1 MSSIQGKDLIT
12 SQDWSIDEL
21 VETIEFAAKL
31 KKIVKKGKLPPRIL
45 DRKNFFMLFYATS
58 TRTRGA
64 FEAGME
70 ILGGH
75 APYIDVT
82 TTRIK
87 AGEAVKDVARMY
99 DAYGDGIGVRILDNT
114 IDYVYGRDRKVVEGF
129 AQAAKVPVINMACCT
144 YHPTQAI
151 GDIMT
156 IKNKLGK
163 LEGKKYV
170 ITWAYSSK
178 PRGRCSIQEEAL
190 IATRFG
196 MEVVL
201 AHPPGFEIDPDIIDT
216 ANANAKDSGGS
227 FRVSNDFVESL
238 KDANVVFPRSWVTS
252 KLSTIG
258 ASSFGINKELEIHNK
273 YRNWMLEQKHVN
285 ELMQKPHIVTHVL
298 PAFRGEEASDE
309 VLDGPDSV
317 IYEQAE
323 DNFYA
328 KMAVLALTMGKVEQ
342 SL

>member
-12 SQDWSIDEL
+12 TQDWSIDEL
-21 VETIEFAAKL
+21 VETIRLAKKL
-31 KKIVKKGKLPPRIL
+31 KEIVKKGKRPARIL

-64 FEAGME
+64 FEAATE

-75 APYIDVT
+75 APFIDVT

-99 DAYGDGIGVRILDNT
+99 DSYGDGLGVRILDET
-114 IDYVYGRDRKVVEGF
+114 IDFVYGRGRKIVEEF
-129 AQAAKVPVINMACCT
+129 AEAAKIPVINMACCT
-144 YHPTQAI
+144 YHPTQAL

-156 IKNKLGK
+156 IQNKIGNLK
-163 LEGKKYV
+163 GKKYV

-196 MEVVL
+196 MDVVL
-201 AHPPGFEIDPDIIDT
+201 AHPPGFDIDPNIIDM
-216 ANANAKDSGGS
+216 ANTNSRNSGGS
-227 FRVSNDFVESL
+227 FTVSNNFTESL
-238 KDANVVFPRSWVTS
+238 KDANVVFPRSWITS
-252 KLSTIG
+252 QMSAVG
-258 ASSFGINKELEIHNK
+258 ASAFGVNREIEIHNK
-273 YRNWMLEQKHVN
+273 YRDWILEQKHVD
-285 ELMQKPHIVTHVL
+285 ELMRKPSIVTHVL
-298 PAFRGEEASDE
+298 PVFRGEEATDE
-309 VLDGPDSV
+309 VLDGPNSV
-317 IYEQAE
+317 IYEQAD

-328 KMAVLALTMGKVEQ
+328 KMAVLALTMGKLE
-342 SL
+342 